1 MSTSEMND
9 RLPGADFGGFLRAG
23 DAGPLGR
30 DELIACYERPERGT
44 PWLRTNFVSSL
55 DGAVTRDGVSGG
67 LGTEPDHIVFE
78 LLRMLS
84 DVVIVGAG
92 TIRNEGYGGMR
103 IAAESILWREQH
115 GLSPQLPLA
124 IVSSRLD
131 LDPESDVFTKA
142 AVRPIV
148 ITHEAAPHRIR
159 ARLEEV
165 ADVIVAGEHKVDLPA
180 VVAELA
186 RRGFTQ
192 MLSEGGPH
200 LLGSMLEAD
209 LVDELCLTVSPTL
222 EGGDAGRIS
231 QGAAASPRPLRLAHV
246 LTGGDTLLL
255 RYTRGTTH

>member
-1 MSTSEMND
+1 MSTSETNNQ
-9 RLPGADFGGFLRAG
+9 LPGADFGGFLRIG
-23 DAGPLGR
+23 DAGPLSR
-30 DELIACYERPERGT
+30 DELIAGYARPERTT

-103 IAAESILWREQH
+103 VSAESILWREDH

-131 LDPESDVFTKA
+131 LDPESEVFTKA
-142 AVRPIV
+142 PVRPLV
-148 ITHEAAPHRIR
+148 ITHGAAPHRIR
-159 ARLEEV
+159 ARLEAV
-165 ADVIVAGEHKVDLPA
+165 ADVIVAGEQQVDLAIA
-180 VVAELA
+180 VDALVD
-186 RRGFTQ
+186 RGYTQ

-200 LLGSMLEAD
+200 LLGSMLDAD

-222 EGGDAGRIS
+222 EGGDAGRIA
-231 QGAAASPRPLRLAHV
+231 QGAAASPHPMRLAHALV
-246 LTGGDTLLL
+246 AADTLLL
-255 RYTRGTTH
+255 RYTR